1 MNLSVIDAIIVAVY
15 LVMMLVVGV
24 YLERRAGKNM
34 ESYFLG
40 GRSIPWWL
48 LGMSGSGSYFD
59 ITGTMWMVSV
69 FYLLGMRGMW
79 EHCFWCFPIAGVMM
93 AFKAKWAYRS
103 GVLTG
108 LEWLIFRYGPGK
120 AGQSARVITLIVAIL
135 SIIFMIGYAGVGV
148 AKFVEEF
155 IPINK
160 SISIPLLFGITGIYT
175 ALGGFYS
182 VVISDLYQTTLL
194 TFAAIYISVAAF
206 LQMDPAAF
214 REAVGNDWF
223 SLTPVMNLPNPPKEY
238 PDPFGLLAVMWV
250 SKGVLGLISAGGGGT
265 DFQRFRAARNEGEA
279 SKIGM
284 AWGFFL
290 SVRWS
295 LVMAFTVFGLAIL
308 PKEFGAIDSERVL
321 PVVLNRVI
329 PVGVKGVIL
338 AGLLS
343 AFMNSVDSMLNVA
356 ASFLVNDFVSP
367 LWKKA
372 TPKGLVWAGYIS
384 TISVMVLGI
393 GVSFQ
398 TERIAAIWNPIN
410 FALGAALLAPS
421 LLAAYWWRIGGWAVC
436 ASAAC
441 TLPAAFYVK
450 VFTDWRELQYFPVLA
465 GISILSCVI
474 ASYVFPPAPPENL
487 MDYYRKVRPFGSWT
501 PVKRMLEQRGENSAR
516 FERDRWD
523 IPVAVIATV
532 FFTLLYVLM
541 MDLVLHNWSR
551 AVWLAGGV
559 LLGGVLLY
567 FLWGRWL
574 YMEDDGEGH

>member
-1 MNLSVIDAIIVAVY
+1 MNLSMVDAAIVVVY
-15 LVMMLVVGV
+15 LITMLAVGV

-79 EHCFWCFPIAGVMM
+79 EHCFWCFPVAGVMM
-93 AFKAKWAYRS
+93 AFKAKWAFRS
-103 GVLTG
+103 GVMTG

-120 AGQSARVITLIVAIL
+120 AGQAARLISLVVAIL
-135 SIIFMIGYAGVGV
+135 SMIFMIGYAGVGV

-155 IPINK
+155 IPIPK
-160 SISIPLLFGITGIYT
+160 SVSIPLLFGITGIYT

-194 TFAAIYISVAAF
+194 TFAAIYISIVAF
-206 LQMDPAAF
+206 VQIDPVGF
-214 REAVGNDWF
+214 RETVGNEWF
-223 SLTPVMNLPNPPKEY
+223 DMTPVMHLANPPREY
-238 PDPFGLLAVMWV
+238 PDPFGLLILMWV
-250 SKGVLGLISAGGGGT
+250 SKGVMGLIGAGGGGG

-279 SKIGM
+279 SLIGM
-284 AWGFFL
+284 AWGIFL

-295 LVMAFTVFGLAIL
+295 LVMAFTVFGLSIL
-308 PKEFGAIDSERVL
+308 TQETGALDSERVL

-329 PVGVKGVIL
+329 PVGIKGIIL

-356 ASFLVNDFVSP
+356 ASFLVNDFVQP
-367 LWKKA
+367 VWKKA
-372 TPKGLVWAGYIS
+372 TPRGLVWAGYIS
-384 TISVMVLGI
+384 TLSVMTLGI
-393 GVSFQ
+393 IVSFQ

-410 FALGAALLAPS
+410 FALGAALLAPG

-436 ASAAC
+436 ASAVC

-450 VFTDWRELQYFPVLA
+450 VFTDWRELQYFPLLA
-465 GISILSCVI
+465 GISLISCIV
-474 ASYVFPPAPPENL
+474 AAYVFPPAPRENL
-487 MDYYRKVRPFGSWT
+487 MDFYRKVRPFGFWG
-501 PVKRMLEQRGENSAR
+501 PVRKMLEQNGEDASR
-516 FERDRWD
+516 FARDRWD
-523 IPVAVIATV
+523 IPVAVIGTL

-551 AVWLAGGV
+551 AVWLASGV
-559 LLGGVLLY
+559 LTGGILLY
-567 FLWGRWL
+567 HLWWKLLPKG
-574 YMEDDGEGH
+574 ED

>member
-1 MNLSVIDAIIVAVY
+1 MNLHVIDAAIVVIY
-15 LVMMLVVGV
+15 LVMMLAVGI

-34 ESYFLG
+34 ETYFLG

-79 EHCFWCFPIAGVMM
+79 EHWFWGFPVAGIML
-93 AFKAKWAYRS
+93 AYRAKWAYRS

-108 LEWLIFRYGPGK
+108 LEWLIFRYGSGK
-120 AGQSARVITLIVAIL
+120 AGQAARLMALVVAIL
-135 SIIFMIGYAGVGV
+135 SMVFMIGYAGVGV

-155 IPINK
+155 VSIKK
-160 SISIPLLFGITGIYT
+160 SISIPILFGITGIYT

-194 TFAAIYISVAAF
+194 TFAAIYISVVAF
-206 LQMDPAAF
+206 LQIDPAGF
-214 REAVGNDWF
+214 HQAVGNDWF
-223 SLTPVMNLPNPPKEY
+223 SLAPVMNLANPPKEY
-238 PDPFGLLAVMWV
+238 PDPFGLLVLMWV
-250 SKGVLGLISAGGGGT
+250 SKGVLGLVAAGGGGA

-284 AWGFFL
+284 AWGVFL

-295 LVMAFTVFGLAIL
+295 LVMAFTVFGLSIL
-308 PKEFGAIDSERVL
+308 PKEFGAVDSEMVL
-321 PVVLNRVI
+321 PIVLNRVI
-329 PVGVKGVIL
+329 PVGIKGVIL

-356 ASFLVNDFVSP
+356 ASFLVNDFVKP
-367 LWKKA
+367 VWKKA
-372 TPKGLVWAGYIS
+372 TPKGLVWASYIS
-384 TISVMVLGI
+384 TLGVMTVGI
-393 GVSFQ
+393 FISFQ
-398 TERIAAIWNPIN
+398 TEHIAAIWNPIN
-410 FALGAALLAPS
+410 FALGAALLAPG
-421 LLAAYWWRIGGWAVC
+421 LLAPYWWRIGGWAVC

-450 VFTDWRELQYFPVLA
+450 VFTDWRELQYFPLLA
-465 GISILSCVI
+465 GISLISCVV
-474 ASYVFPPAPPENL
+474 ASYVFPPAPKESL
-487 MDYYRKVRPFGSWT
+487 MDFYRKVRPFGFWT
-501 PVKRMLEQRGENSAR
+501 PVKRMLEEKGENVDR

-523 IPVAVIATV
+523 IPVALIGTLTFV
-532 FFTLLYVLM
+532 LLYLLM

-551 AVWLAGGV
+551 AIWLGGGTLAGGA
-559 LLGGVLLY
+559 LLY
-567 FLWGRWL
+567 FLWWRHL
-574 YMEDDGEGH
+574 LLEDDQESE

>member
-1 MNLSVIDAIIVAVY
+1 MNINMIDLVIVVVY
-15 LVMMLVVGV
+15 LIMMLVVGV

-93 AFKAKWAYRS
+93 AFRAKWAYRS

-108 LEWLIFRYGPGK
+108 LEWLIFRYGSGR
-120 AGQSARVITLIVAIL
+120 AGQSARLITLVVAIL

-155 IPINK
+155 LPIPK

-194 TFAAIYISVAAF
+194 TFSAIYISVIAF
-206 LQMDPAAF
+206 IQVDPAGF

-223 SLTPVMNLPNPPKEY
+223 SLAPVMNLPNPPKEY
-238 PDPFGLLAVMWV
+238 PDPFGLLAMMWFT
-250 SKGVLGLISAGGGGT
+250 KGLLGLIGAGGGGA

-295 LVMAFTVFGLAIL
+295 LVMAFTVFGLSIL
-308 PKEFGAIDSERVL
+308 PKELGVNDSERVL
-321 PVVLNRVI
+321 PVVLNQVI
-329 PVGVKGVIL
+329 PVGIKGIIL

-356 ASFLVNDFVSP
+356 ASFLVNDFVQP
-367 LWKKA
+367 IWKKA
-372 TPKGLVWAGYIS
+372 TPKGLVWAGYIA

-393 GVSFQ
+393 LISFQ

-410 FALGAALLAPS
+410 FALGTALLAPGV
-421 LLAAYWWRIGGWAVC
+421 LAAYWWRIGGWALC
-436 ASAAC
+436 ASGAC
-441 TLPAAFYVK
+441 TLPAAFYIK
-450 VFTDWRELQYFPVLA
+450 AFTDLRELQYFPILA
-465 GISILSCVI
+465 GISLVSCVI
-474 ASYVFPPAPPENL
+474 AAYLFPPAPDETL
-487 MDYYRKVRPFGSWT
+487 MNYYRKVRPFGFWT
-501 PVKRMLEQRGENSAR
+501 PVRQMLEQKGENSER
-516 FERDRWD
+516 FARDRWD

-532 FFTLLYVLM
+532 FFTLLYLLM
-541 MDLVLHNWSR
+541 MDLVLHNWPR
-551 AVWLAGGV
+551 AIWLGSGV
-559 LLGGVLLY
+559 LVGGVLLY
-567 FLWGRWL
+567 FLWGRL
-574 YMEDDGEGH
+574 LSYEDGQE

>member
-1 MNLSVIDAIIVAVY
+1 MNLSMVDAAIVAVY
-15 LVMMLVVGV
+15 LITMLAVGV

-79 EHCFWCFPIAGVMM
+79 EHCFWCFPVAGVMM
-93 AFKAKWAYRS
+93 AFKAKWAFRS
-103 GVLTG
+103 GVMTG

-120 AGQSARVITLIVAIL
+120 AGQAARLISLVVAIL
-135 SIIFMIGYAGVGV
+135 SMIFMIGYAGVGV

-155 IPINK
+155 IPIPK
-160 SISIPLLFGITGIYT
+160 SVSIPLLFGITGIYT

-194 TFAAIYISVAAF
+194 TFAAIYISIVAF
-206 LQMDPAAF
+206 VQIDPVGF
-214 REAVGNDWF
+214 RETVRNEWF
-223 SLTPVMNLPNPPKEY
+223 DMTPVMQLANPPREY
-238 PDPFGLLAVMWV
+238 PDPFGLLILMWV
-250 SKGVLGLISAGGGGT
+250 SKGVMGLIGAGGGGG

-279 SKIGM
+279 SLIGM
-284 AWGFFL
+284 AWGIFL

-295 LVMAFTVFGLAIL
+295 LVMAFTVFGLSIL
-308 PKEFGAIDSERVL
+308 TQETGALDSERVL

-329 PVGVKGVIL
+329 PVGIKGIIL

-356 ASFLVNDFVSP
+356 ASFLVNDFVQP
-367 LWKKA
+367 VWKKA
-372 TPKGLVWAGYIS
+372 TPRGLVWAGYIS
-384 TISVMVLGI
+384 TLSVMTLGI
-393 GVSFQ
+393 IVSFQ

-410 FALGAALLAPS
+410 FALGAALLAPG

-436 ASAAC
+436 ASAVC

-450 VFTDWRELQYFPVLA
+450 VFTDWRELQYFPLLA
-465 GISILSCVI
+465 GISLISCIV
-474 ASYVFPPAPPENL
+474 ASYVFPPAPRENL
-487 MDYYRKVRPFGSWT
+487 MDFYRKVRPFGFWG
-501 PVKRMLEQRGENSAR
+501 PVRKMLVQNGEDASR
-516 FERDRWD
+516 FARDRWD
-523 IPVAVIATV
+523 IPVAVIGTL

-551 AVWLAGGV
+551 AVWLASGV
-559 LLGGVLLY
+559 LTGGILLY
-567 FLWGRWL
+567 HLWWKLLPKG
-574 YMEDDGEGH
+574 ED